1 MKMRG
6 KFIIDA
12 GNIKEGIGLD
22 SVCTTNLLNDLSHN
36 IMIYNSRQYIYIS
49 QLCEN
54 FDAVNK
60 IIMNLI

>member
-1 MKMRG
+1 MRG

-22 SVCTTNLLNDLSHN
+22 SVYTTNLLNDLSHN

-60 IIMNLI
+60 IIMNFI